1 MSSRQSWVV
10 NIITSNSN
18 SSSRSSVKGDMAND
32 EFSIPLLWSL
42 YNLVLCNTRG
52 LSAELQFCLLL
63 LLLAYTTLW
72 GRVTGYVRW
81 EEDGDGDGV

>member
-1 MSSRQSWVV
+1 MSSRQNWVV
-10 NIITSNSN
+10 NITTSNSN
-18 SSSRSSVKGDMAND
+18 SSSRSSVKGGDMTND

-63 LLLAYTTLW
+63 LLHTQHY
-72 GRVTGYVRW
+72 GQ
-81 EEDGDGDGV
+81 ESQDM